1 MLDLLHLIR
10 LLRGALE
17 SLVDTS
23 ERSDRDRVTRKLI
36 ADLQATLEHSE
47 LDPRESRSLKRT
59 DVAIADRQSWS
70 ASGPARA

>member
-10 LLRGALE
+10 LLRGALQ

-23 ERSDRDRVTRKLI
+23 EQSDRDRVTRKLI

-47 LDPRESRSLKRT
+47 IR
-59 DVAIADRQSWS
+59 
-70 ASGPARA
+70 RA